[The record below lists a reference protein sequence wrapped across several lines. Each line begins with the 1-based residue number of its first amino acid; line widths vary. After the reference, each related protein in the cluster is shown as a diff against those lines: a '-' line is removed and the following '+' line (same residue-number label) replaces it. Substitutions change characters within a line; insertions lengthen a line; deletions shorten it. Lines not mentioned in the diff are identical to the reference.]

1 MTGLERPAP
10 AQPLRAFSDAG
21 PVTRSYRKYLG
32 KASVTLLAVVIL
44 SAYLLPLL
52 YMVTTAFQQPGQ
64 ASTPGAPFYPAKP
77 QTGVYEGR
85 EAIREWIV
93 ATMASVSGM
102 SFPIEWYVIDGNRVI
117 MYCWNVFDP
126 LPGMTGEYKF
136 AVVGILEYAGN
147 GQWSLEEDVYNA
159 KEAEAVLVRFL
170 EDAAAAGHA
179 PPAPVHD

>member
-1 MTGLERPAP
+1 MGG
-10 AQPLRAFSDAG
+10 FSEAEVREAYENFVRVGDSGDWSAWADQFTEDARYVEHEYG
-21 PVTRSYRKYLG
+21 
-32 KASVTLLAVVIL
+32 I
-44 SAYLLPLL
+44 
-52 YMVTTAFQQPGQ
+52 F
-64 ASTPGAPFYPAKP
+64 
-77 QTGVYEGR
+77 EGR

-136 AVVGILEYAGN
+136 AVVGILEYAGD

-159 KEAEAVLVRFL
+159 KEAEQVLVRFL

-179 PPAPVHD
+179 PPAPEL